1 MRMFRKPAPFKDAVF
16 YLVVTIILLA
26 GIQALLEYFI
36 AGQEERLLI
45 EVAATFLFIGISSY
59 LLYRRLLEYDF
70 TIKNSEKA
78 LDSLAAQQNALLEN
92 LTDAVLTI
100 DEENTIV
107 FANKSAFRL
116 YGYSPSELIGQKI
129 FMLIPEEYR
138 KYYEN
143 LISNY
148 LHSGIKTINWSGME
162 TVALH
167 KRGHIVPVEMSIAEH
182 RTAGRILFNA
192 ILKDISIRKKEEEI
206 VLKNEQRHKK
216 ILENSSES
224 YMLSDMDGMIEY
236 VSPNVVKILGYE
248 PEDLAGTSSFDL
260 YHKDDL
266 TTANALWRK
275 MRTVAAEPVCG
286 VFRLR
291 HKDGSWRWIE
301 IYINN
306 LLQEEGVG
314 AVVFNFRDI
323 TAFKQLRDE
332 LENFFHLS
340 PEIFCSAKMDGTI
353 LSMNPSSKK
362 ILEQLPENIIG
373 KNLLDLVYAED
384 KELCAKEL
392 KNLSLHKSVSQF
404 EIRCKSGSG
413 GYKWLVCTATPV
425 PQQGIFYAV
434 ALEITENKAAAE
446 RLRESEE
453 RLRAAS
459 DAGFDAFFTL
469 EAIKNKKGAL
479 EDFKVTYANKTAI
492 NMLGLDPEALQPA
505 RLKDIK
511 VLSEV
516 ELFYDDCA
524 KVAKTLLPL
533 QGEFELTDQNGE
545 HLWLQ
550 KQIVALKQGAAVTL
564 HNISVSKHAEQMI
577 RENSEKYQLLFESN
591 PLPMW
596 VFDIH
601 TYRFLAVNEAAINSY
616 GYSWDEFM
624 NMTVLDIRPPADHES
639 FKSSIRNLQNS
650 LYHAG
655 EWQHIKKNGSRI
667 WAEISSQP
675 ITFEGKDAQLILAN
689 DITSRKQAEE
699 KIKASEE
706 RYRLLIENMTE
717 GVLYMDNEGKMV
729 FANDQFFQMLDYNKE
744 TFDKENFSSIILSKE
759 GQKIISEKND
769 LRQRGQS
776 DTYEIQLV
784 KNGGEAV
791 WVLISGTPL
800 VDGNGTIIGSLSIV
814 TDINERK
821 INEEKVAKSEERYR
835 HLIETMHEGV
845 IYVDTSLAVEF
856 ANPRFYDMLGYPEA
870 EVLGRT
876 IFDFITDPEQQEAI
890 KEHLLRQE
898 GPDTSQFEVQF
909 NKKDG
914 DAIWLLMSGNLI
926 YEDEEHNEPTGAMA
940 TMADITS
947 LKNTEEQLKAINQDL
962 NTFVYKS
969 SHDLKGPLSSIMGLT
984 ALANKEITDERALN
998 YINMISQGAGRLDNI
1013 LSDLLETIRIKEGEV
1028 ILSEIEFEPIIDEVL
1043 HSLGH
1048 YENFG
1053 RLDIQTGIKLTDKF
1067 YADKKILTSVI
1078 QNLFENAIKYQ
1089 DTAKEHSYV
1098 KLDISMENGYLWII
1112 IKDNGLG
1119 IPEHAQ
1125 DKIFNMFYRANLSS
1139 KGTGLG
1145 LYIVRSAIEK
1155 LGGRIEMKSEEGAGT
1170 EFYIKLPKNSSA
1182 EHQKNLTLDHES

>member
-1 MRMFRKPAPFKDAVF
+1 MFRKPAPFKDAVF

-26 GIQALLEYFI
+26 GIQSLLEYFI
-36 AGQEERLLI
+36 AEQEQRLAI
-45 EVAATFLFIGISSY
+45 EIISTIFIIGVSTY
-59 LLYRRLLEYDF
+59 LLYRRLLDYDF
-70 TIKNSEKA
+70 TIKSSEKA
-78 LDSLAAQQNALLEN
+78 LDSFAAQQNALLEN
-92 LTDAVLTI
+92 VSDAVLTI
-100 DEENTIV
+100 DEDNTIV
-107 FANKSAFRL
+107 FANNSVFRL
-116 YGYSPSELIGQKI
+116 YGYSPSELIGKKI
-129 FMLIPEEYR
+129 FMLIPDEYR

-143 LISNY
+143 LIGNY
-148 LHSGIKTINWSGME
+148 LHSGIKTINWNGME

-167 KRGHIVPVEMSIAEH
+167 KRGHIIPVELSLAEYKA
-182 RTAGRILFNA
+182 AGQILFNA
-192 ILKDISIRKKEEEI
+192 IIKDISIRKKEEEI

-224 YMLSDMDGMIEY
+224 YMLSDMDGIIEY
-236 VSPNVVKILGYE
+236 ISPNVVKILGYE
-248 PEDLAGTSSFDL
+248 PEELSGTSSFDL

-266 TTANALWRK
+266 ATANALWRK
-275 MRTVAAEPVCG
+275 MRTTEAEPVCG

-323 TAFKQLRDE
+323 TAFKELRDE

-373 KNLLDLVYAED
+373 KNLLDLVFPED

-404 EIRCKSGSG
+404 EIRCKSGNG

-469 EAIKNKKGAL
+469 EAIKSRRGVL

-492 NMLGLDPEALQPA
+492 NMLGLDPEASQPA
-505 RLKDIK
+505 RLKEIK
-511 VLSEV
+511 ILSEA
-516 ELFYDDCA
+516 EQFFDDCA
-524 KVAKTLLPL
+524 QVAKTLLP
-533 QGEFELTDQNGE
+533 QQREFELTDQSGE
-545 HLWLQ
+545 SLWLQ
-550 KQIVALKQGAAVTL
+550 KQIVALKQGVAVTL
-564 HNISVSKHAEQMI
+564 HNISASKHAEQMI

-624 NMTVLDIRPPADHES
+624 NMTVLDIRPAGDRES
-639 FKSSIRNLQNS
+639 FKSSIRGLQSS
-650 LYHAG
+650 LFNAG

-675 ITFEGKDAQLILAN
+675 LTFEGKDAQLILAN
-689 DITSRKQAEE
+689 DITGRKQAEE

-729 FANDQFFQMLDYNKE
+729 FANDQFFQMLDYDKAS
-744 TFDKENFSSIILSKE
+744 FDKENFSSIILSKE
-759 GQKIISEKND
+759 GQKIIAEKND
-769 LRQRGQS
+769 LRQRGKS

-784 KNGGEAV
+784 KNGGEPV

-800 VDGNGTIIGSLSIV
+800 VDSHGTIIGSLSIV

-835 HLIETMHEGV
+835 SLIETMHEGV
-845 IYVDTSLAVEF
+845 IYVDTKLVVQF
-856 ANPRFYDMLGYPEA
+856 ANPRFYDMLGYQEK
-870 EVLGRT
+870 EVLGRP
-876 IFDFITDPEQQEAI
+876 IFDFISDPAQQEEI
-890 KEHLLRQE
+890 TEHMLQQQGAAL
-898 GPDTSQFEVQF
+898 SQCEVQF
-909 NKKDG
+909 NKKNG
-914 DAIWLLMSGNLI
+914 DAIWLLMSGNPI
-926 YEDEEHNEPTGAMA
+926 HDKHEAPTGAMA
-940 TMADITS
+940 TLADITS

-1028 ILSEIEFEPIIDEVL
+1028 TLSEIEFEPIIEEVL
-1043 HSLGH
+1043 RSLGH

-1053 RLDIQTGIKLTDKF
+1053 RLDIQTSIRLTDKF
-1067 YADKKILTSVI
+1067 YADKKILTSVM

-1098 KLDISMENGYLWII
+1098 KLDISTENGYIWII

-1155 LGGRIEMKSEEGAGT
+1155 LGGRIEMKSQEGAGT

-1182 EHQKNLTLDHES
+1182 EQKT